1 MGLSQ
6 PFVVGAIEYIRY
18 FATIWLKWATF
29 KVERKSLGC
38 LCINITCD
46 SLTICDYMNF
56 SFRGMVRRAEE
67 KQSLYEAQSYVRAP
81 LLNQQ
86 EQEKEGKM
94 VVMVAK
100 KRR

>member
-1 MGLSQ
+1 
-6 PFVVGAIEYIRY
+6 
-18 FATIWLKWATF
+18 
-29 KVERKSLGC
+29 
-38 LCINITCD
+38 
-46 SLTICDYMNF
+46 MNF

-67 KQSLYEAQSYVRAP
+67 KQSLYEAQSYVPAP

>member
-1 MGLSQ
+1 
-6 PFVVGAIEYIRY
+6 
-18 FATIWLKWATF
+18 
-29 KVERKSLGC
+29 
-38 LCINITCD
+38 
-46 SLTICDYMNF
+46 MNF

-67 KQSLYEAQSYVRAP
+67 KQSLHEAQSYVRRALRAP

-100 KRR
+100 KRW

>member
-1 MGLSQ
+1 
-6 PFVVGAIEYIRY
+6 
-18 FATIWLKWATF
+18 
-29 KVERKSLGC
+29 
-38 LCINITCD
+38 
-46 SLTICDYMNF
+46 MN
-56 SFRGMVRRAEE
+56 SNFRGKVRRAEG
-67 KQSLYEAQSYVRAP
+67 KQNLYEAQFYPRAP

>member
-1 MGLSQ
+1 
-6 PFVVGAIEYIRY
+6 
-18 FATIWLKWATF
+18 
-29 KVERKSLGC
+29 
-38 LCINITCD
+38 
-46 SLTICDYMNF
+46 
-56 SFRGMVRRAEE
+56 MVRQAEE
-67 KQSLYEAQSYVRAP
+67 KQSLYEAQSYVCAP

>member
-1 MGLSQ
+1 M
-6 PFVVGAIEYIRY
+6 VGAIKYIRY
-18 FATIWLKWATF
+18 FATIWLKRATF

-38 LCINITCD
+38 PCIKIACD
-46 SLTICDYMNF
+46 SLTICDRMNF
-56 SFRGMVRRAEE
+56 SFRRKVRRAEG
-67 KQSLYEAQSYVRAP
+67 KQTLYGAQSYVRAP

>member
-1 MGLSQ
+1 
-6 PFVVGAIEYIRY
+6 
-18 FATIWLKWATF
+18 
-29 KVERKSLGC
+29 
-38 LCINITCD
+38 
-46 SLTICDYMNF
+46 MNF

-67 KQSLYEAQSYVRAP
+67 KQSLYEAQSYVPAP

-100 KRR
+100 KAAVTRHALWVTHPLSLPLWFARSIHIVSLPCLYILINMDLLLYVYP

>member
-1 MGLSQ
+1 
-6 PFVVGAIEYIRY
+6 
-18 FATIWLKWATF
+18 
-29 KVERKSLGC
+29 
-38 LCINITCD
+38 
-46 SLTICDYMNF
+46 MNF

-67 KQSLYEAQSYVRAP
+67 KQSLYEAQSYVCDP